1 MVEFIKKTGKKRA
14 GLFCRF
20 FLYYFFLMEAQ
31 VHLVVYPGFQHIG
44 TFGWAAHK
52 RRCRALG
59 LRPEIETNGSI

>member
-44 TFGWAAHK
+44 TLDGPRIKGDAGRWVCDQ
-52 RRCRALG
+52 R
-59 LRPEIETNGSI
+59 